1 MIEKLKI
8 KKAKLED
15 VDFIVESLIE
25 AEKNN
30 TKVLSYSTIF
40 NLKISKV

>member
-8 KKAKLED
+8 KKAKIED

-25 AEKNN
+25 AENN
-30 TKVLSYSTIF
+30 TKVLAILQF
-40 NLKISKV
+40 LI